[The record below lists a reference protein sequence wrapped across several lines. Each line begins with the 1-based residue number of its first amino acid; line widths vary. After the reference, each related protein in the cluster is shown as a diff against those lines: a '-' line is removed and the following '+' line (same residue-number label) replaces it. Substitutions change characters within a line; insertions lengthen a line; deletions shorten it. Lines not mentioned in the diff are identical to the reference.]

1 MYYKITMLILKNF
14 IHVLYFL
21 KKQNNNLFILLLYS
35 FKQKILFYLAYLLNI
50 KCFLKY
56 IHKTSFFF
64 QFKVSVINKFFFN
77 QILFKIFV
85 CIKGVNVKIISN
97 VSCVKKKK
105 KSYTMLR
112 SPFVHK
118 KSKEQ
123 FVIEKF
129 NGFFILCLKNQNNF
143 FFIDFIETF

>member
-1 MYYKITMLILKNF
+1 MLISKNF
-14 IHVLYFL
+14 MHVLYFL
-21 KKQNNNLFILLLYS
+21 KKQKKILFILFSYA

-50 KCFLKY
+50 KFFLKNMY
-56 IHKTSFFF
+56 KPSFFF
-64 QFKVSVINKFFFN
+64 YFKISVLNKFFFN
-77 QILFKIFV
+77 QVLFKIFDY
-85 CIKGVNVKIISN
+85 IKGINVKIISN

-105 KSYTMLR
+105 SVYTVLR

-129 NGFFILCLKNQNNF
+129 NGFFILCLKNQTNF
-143 FFIDFIETF
+143 FFIDFIEIF

>member
-77 QILFKIFV
+77 QILFKIFD

-105 KSYTMLR
+105 SL
-112 SPFVHK
+112 
-118 KSKEQ
+118 
-123 FVIEKF
+123 
-129 NGFFILCLKNQNNF
+129 ILCYGLLLFIKNQKNNLLLKNLMVF
-143 FFIDFIETF
+143 LFCV